1 MKIGIEINGVLRD
14 TIGKLTQVYQKNFID
29 VYDDEFIDPTYEL
42 DMSGNTELT
51 IQDNSFKYGMEL
63 PVNSLDIPK
72 HFKFQNEEEQ
82 FSFMYEDFAMEIF
95 GHAGSS
101 ETFTFN
107 DFNNLYLD
115 LRDNHEIVIIS
126 DEIGKSKPATLFFL
140 SKFGCLSEKI
150 IFYNDFTKEEILNSF
165 DYLVTSNPNT
175 IINYRNKMM
184 VVKYETE
191 YNKNVDHLKT
201 IKSISELKQIIN
213 A

>member
-63 PVNSLDIPK
+63 PVDSLDIPK

>member
-126 DEIGKSKPATLFFL
+126 DEIGTSKPATLFFL

>member
-1 MKIGIEINGVLRD
+1 MKIGIEVNGVLRD

-29 VYDDEFIDPTYEL
+29 VYDEEFVDPTYEL

-72 HFKFQNEEEQ
+72 QFKFKNEEEQ

-107 DFNNLYLD
+107 DLNNLYID
-115 LRDNHEIVIIS
+115 LRDKHEIVIIS

-140 SKFGCLSEKI
+140 SKFGCLAEKI

>member
-140 SKFGCLSEKI
+140 SIFGCLSEKI

>member
-29 VYDDEFIDPTYEL
+29 VYEDEFIDPTYEL

-191 YNKNVDHLKT
+191 YNKNVDHKDT

>member
-1 MKIGIEINGVLRD
+1 MKIGIEVNGVLRD

-29 VYDDEFIDPTYEL
+29 VYDEEFVDPTYEL

-72 HFKFQNEEEQ
+72 YFKFKNEEEQ

-107 DFNNLYLD
+107 DLNNLYLD

-175 IINYRNKMM
+175 IINYRNKTM

-191 YNKNVDHLKT
+191 YNKNLDHPNT
-201 IKSISELKQIIN
+201 IKSIPELKQIIN

>member
-14 TIGKLTQVYQKNFID
+14 TICKLTQVYQKNFID

>member
-1 MKIGIEINGVLRD
+1 MKIGIDINGVLRD

-29 VYDDEFIDPTYEL
+29 LYDEETVDPTYEL
-42 DMSGNTELT
+42 DMSGNTELS

-63 PVNSLDIPK
+63 PVNSLNIPK
-72 HFKFQNEEEQ
+72 HFKFKNEEEQ

-107 DFNNLYLD
+107 DLNNLYID
-115 LRDNHEIVIIS
+115 LRDKHEIVIIS

-140 SKFGCLSEKI
+140 SKFGCLAEKI

-191 YNKNVDHLKT
+191 YNENVEHLKT

>member
-63 PVNSLDIPK
+63 PVDSLDIPK

-115 LRDNHEIVIIS
+115 LRDNHKIVIIS